1 MKITHSSTRLAL
13 AFGIAVATAFAAA
26 AQKYEADYVELIR
39 RELGG
44 QKEVAVASGYV
55 DLLAGDYA
63 IEVEFADKWKQS
75 IGQALWYGLQAGKT
89 PAVVLIKKDND
100 DHKYVIQFGSA
111 LQYAGLDQRIRLWV
125 WPDDFRSAAA
135 PQPQSYGYQS
145 ANRIPPAQGYW
156 LTASSNKRHNS
167 GCRYYQK
174 SNGKICGKNEGVA
187 CKICGG

>member
-1 MKITHSSTRLAL
+1 MKITHPSTRLAL
-13 AFGIAVATAFAAA
+13 AFGIAVATAFTAA

-89 PAVVLIKKDND
+89 PAVVLIKKDDD

-125 WPDDFRSAAA
+125 WPVFFS
-135 PQPQSYGYQS
+135 P
-145 ANRIPPAQGYW
+145 
-156 LTASSNKRHNS
+156 
-167 GCRYYQK
+167 C
-174 SNGKICGKNEGVA
+174 
-187 CKICGG
+187 